1 MYRIWG
7 ILRKNN
13 KIIAQAVVSNEDDR
27 LSNEEKLQECI
38 QQICYELDLQRPIWL
53 PKNDREF
60 EKYNR
65 AVLNQ
70 DNFMEAISFDSFE
83 VELLVEDKKQI
94 NN

>member
-13 KIIAQAVVSNEDDR
+13 KIIDQVVVSNEDDQ
-27 LSNEEKLQECI
+27 LSNEEKLQECM
-38 QQICYELDLQRPIWL
+38 QEICYQLDLQRPIWL

-70 DNFMEAISFDSFE
+70 DNFMETISFDSFD
-83 VELLVEDKKQI
+83 VELLVEDKKDKS
-94 NN
+94 N